1 MFSQLKEDYRESII
15 RHWRRIIYDRLMV
28 IDMANIPTVVLYN
41 NPHEARFLKEAELL
55 DPKSNIMS
63 PRFPDQEDFTGYP
76 TFQIRNPYI
85 ANL

>member
-15 RHWRRIIYDRLMV
+15 RHWRRNMYDRLMV
-28 IDMANIPTVVLYN
+28 IDTANIPTEVLCDE
-41 NPHEARFLKEAELL
+41 PHEARFLKDTELL
-55 DPKSNIMS
+55 DTKSDIMS
-63 PRFPDQEDFTGYP
+63 LRFPDQGDFTGYP